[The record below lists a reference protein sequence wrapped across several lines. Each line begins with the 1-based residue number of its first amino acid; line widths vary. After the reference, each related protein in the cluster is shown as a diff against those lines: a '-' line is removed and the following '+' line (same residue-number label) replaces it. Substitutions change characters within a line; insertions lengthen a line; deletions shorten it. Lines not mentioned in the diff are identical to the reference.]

1 MTIEEIIKKWQDE
14 RNLLSLKMY
23 FCKEHNLPH
32 ESEFLC
38 ERDKAIGDV
47 LYDLRFNLNKEE

>member
-1 MTIEEIIKKWQDE
+1 MTVEEIIKKWMDE
-14 RNLLSLKMY
+14 RYRLSLEMD

-32 ESEFLC
+32 EIEFLC

-47 LYDLRFNLNKEE
+47 LFDLRYNLNKEE